1 MSNNINKDKKYEE
14 IPWDNKDE
22 EIMSNPKYDV
32 DENEIDDIIN
42 DLFKTNEHVGD
53 GYNHPGDGAYDSS
66 IPSRVAARKHP
77 KKYKKQILKLKDLMG
92 RTRYGK

>member
-1 MSNNINKDKKYEE
+1 MSDKFKEYNEMPWEEDDDFVIDIAMKAYKDAISK
-14 IPWDNKDE
+14 
-22 EIMSNPKYDV
+22 
-32 DENEIDDIIN
+32 
-42 DLFKTNEHVGD
+42 NEHVGD

-77 KKYKKQILKLKDLMG
+77 KKYKKQILKLRDLMG

>member
-1 MSNNINKDKKYEE
+1 MKEYNEMPWEDDDDFAIEMAQLAYKEAMSK
-14 IPWDNKDE
+14 
-22 EIMSNPKYDV
+22 
-32 DENEIDDIIN
+32 
-42 DLFKTNEHVGD
+42 NEHVGD

-77 KKYKKQILKLKDLMG
+77 KRLGKNKKLGGNKKQGLKLRDLMG